1 MMCCGSK
8 SKILVYKKDDDLHFD
23 LYSSNIADLY
33 SSNFEQMYD
42 SVGFD
47 EDNMHLSKSRI
58 YDPVINMCMHEN
70 YDNDDV
76 HSCVV
81 LIIFRNV

>member
-1 MMCCGSK
+1 MEVTNGKRFYHLLPKVIDGHIGSE
-8 SKILVYKKDDDLHFD
+8 
-23 LYSSNIADLY
+23 NIADLY